1 MRKVICSVG
10 HEYEPQEGHGCRK
23 CERARAKAR
32 QRTALGRAAPPVG
45 FEATKVAT
53 NARGKVTSVR
63 SVPEAAPDEFLPV
76 IPAEHYVKGV
86 SSFLTAGEPTHQ
98 WVKTDREKA
107 QADALRW
114 AAIQALVKNELPA
127 GPVVLPPPSVARDLC
142 NVIVFGDPHFGML
155 AQARETGA
163 RNWDMKIAQEIM
175 LAALDLLFLRLPVAD
190 TIKLVNI
197 GDFFHFQD
205 PSQLTPRGKHKQD
218 GDGRLAYMAEL
229 GVWLSI
235 ELTRRAAAHARK
247 VDKFNVGGNHDP
259 EAARWLN
266 IAERVYFRD
275 NPRVD
280 VVDNAA
286 DHLYT
291 SFGRNLI
298 GMYHGHETPIN
309 RLAGVMANDRR
320 EDWGKA
326 KYARWVTGHHHK
338 YWADTFEEVLVEK
351 FPTLAPIDMFAAG
364 HGYRSERSLNAFT
377 LHAEHGEIGRSKVMA
392 AEVGG

>member
-1 MRKVICSVG
+1 MKICEAG
-10 HEYEPQEGHGCRK
+10 HQYEPTPGHGCRK

-32 QRTALGRAAPPVG
+32 QRTALGPAAPPEG
-45 FEATKVAT
+45 FEARKVTT
-53 NARGKVTSVR
+53 NYKGAVTSVQA
-63 SVPEAAPDEFLPV
+63 VPSPEPDEFQPV

-86 SSFLTAGEPTHQ
+86 SSYLSSGEVTGQ
-98 WVKTDREKA
+98 WVKTDKQA
-107 QADALRW
+107 QAGDAMRW
-114 AAIQALVKNELPA
+114 LAIQSLVERGLPS
-127 GPVVLPPPSVARDLC
+127 GPMIEPPDAVAADKC

-163 RNWDMKIAQEIM
+163 SNWDMKIAQDVM
-175 LAALDLLFLRLPVAD
+175 LRAMDLILFRLPKAD
-190 TIKLVNI
+190 TCKLINI

-218 GDGRLAYMAEL
+218 GDGRLSYMAEL
-229 GVWLSI
+229 GIWLSI
-235 ELTRRAAAHARK
+235 ELTRRAARTHRQ
-247 VDKFNVGGNHDP
+247 VDKFNVAGNHDP

-266 IAERVYFRD
+266 IAERIYFRE

-291 SFGRNLI
+291 TFGKNLI
-298 GMYHGHETPIN
+298 GMYHGHETPIP

-320 EDWGKA
+320 AEWGA
-326 KYARWVTGHHHK
+326 AQYTRWVLGHHHT
-338 YWADTFEEVLVEK
+338 YWAQMFEETLVEK
-351 FPTLAPIDMFAAG
+351 YPTLAAIDMFAAG

-377 LHAEHGEIGRSKVMA
+377 LHAEHGEIGRAKVMA

>member
-32 QRTALGRAAPPVG
+32 QRTALGIAAPPVG

-53 NARGKVTSVR
+53 NARGQVTSVR
-63 SVPEAAPDEFLPV
+63 SVPEATPEAFEPV

-86 SSFLTAGEPTHQ
+86 STFLTAGEPTHQ
-98 WVKTDREKA
+98 WVKTDLKKA
-107 QADALRW
+107 ENDARRW
-114 AAIQALVKNELPA
+114 LALEELVQSRVPPVPLIEGPA
-127 GPVVLPPPSVARDLC
+127 SVARDLC

-163 RNWDMKIAQEIM
+163 SNWDMKIAQRVM
-175 LAALDLLFLRLPVAD
+175 RDALQLLMQRLPDAG
-190 TIKLVNI
+190 TCKLINI

-229 GVWLSI
+229 GTFLSI
-235 ELTRRAAAHARK
+235 ELTTMAAQKHWQ
-247 VDKFNVGGNHDP
+247 VDKFNVAGNHDP
-259 EAARWLN
+259 EAARWMN
-266 IAERVYFRD
+266 ISERIWFRE
-275 NPRVD
+275 NPRVHIA
-280 VVDNAA
+280 DNAA

-291 SFGRNLI
+291 TFGSTLI

-309 RLAGVMANDRR
+309 RLAGVLANDRR

-326 KYARWVTGHHHK
+326 KYTRWVTGHHHT
-338 YWADTFEEVLVEK
+338 YWAQMFEETLVEK
-351 FPTLAPIDMFAAG
+351 FPTLASLDMFAAG

-377 LHAEHGEIGRSKVMA
+377 LHAEHGEISRAKVMA